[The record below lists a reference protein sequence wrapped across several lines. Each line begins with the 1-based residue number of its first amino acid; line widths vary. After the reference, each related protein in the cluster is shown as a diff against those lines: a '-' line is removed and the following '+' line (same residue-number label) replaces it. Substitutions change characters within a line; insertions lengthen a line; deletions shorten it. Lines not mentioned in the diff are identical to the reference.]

1 MVLLH
6 SFIFN
11 HSYEVLLEAIKQ
23 QSRLLYVS
31 RLPRDERREDLPEIV
46 LADLSADHFTQCF
59 ELLVAEHTLPSH
71 VEFVE
76 DVRDCR
82 VEEQG

>member
-6 SFIFN
+6 SFIFYY
-11 HSYEVLLEAIKQ
+11 SYEVLLEAIQ
-23 QSRLLYVS
+23 QKSRLLYVS
-31 RLPRDERREDLPEIV
+31 RLPRNERREDLPEFV

-59 ELLVAEHTLPSH
+59 ELMVAKHTLTSH

-82 VEEQG
+82 VEKQR